1 MANVSVDMDAAG
13 AIGCGIILPLDV
25 PSEPLAGD
33 QPDGRVGHNT
43 PKKVFCN
50 NSDLAVFFYLWFS
63 ILATVKPFRQF
74 PLQQ

>member
-1 MANVSVDMDAAG
+1 MANVSVNMDAAG
-13 AIGCGIILPLDV
+13 IIGCGIILPLDV
-25 PSEPLAGD
+25 PPEPLAGD
-33 QPDGRVGHNT
+33 QPDRRFGHYT
-43 PKKVFCN
+43 PQKIFHN